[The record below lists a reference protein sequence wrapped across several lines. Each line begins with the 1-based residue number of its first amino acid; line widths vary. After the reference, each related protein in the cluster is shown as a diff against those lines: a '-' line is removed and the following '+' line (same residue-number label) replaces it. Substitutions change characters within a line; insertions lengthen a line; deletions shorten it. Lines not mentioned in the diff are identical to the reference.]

1 MNRRV
6 LAIALAINV
15 VGASGF
21 AQRIDFSGTWRL
33 DREASTIITAEGLA
47 GLGEPAPADLH
58 LTHAANGGLII
69 SSRVNGAQP
78 RAYLVEGGSTVP
90 APGGGTMLVATRWRN
105 GALVSEGSAR
115 VDGNTVGIREVMTL
129 SADGRT
135 LTLEVT
141 TTSPSGAETNTL
153 VYRKAG

>member
-1 MNRRV
+1 
-6 LAIALAINV
+6 
-15 VGASGF
+15 
-21 AQRIDFSGTWRL
+21 
-33 DREASTIITAEGLA
+33 
-47 GLGEPAPADLH
+47 
-58 LTHAANGGLII
+58 
-69 SSRVNGAQP
+69 
-78 RAYLVEGGSTVP
+78 
-90 APGGGTMLVATRWRN
+90 VATRWRN